1 MRKSRFLGLEEWQLT
16 LAVLFMTQLITSTG
30 FSLVF
35 PFLPRYVEQ
44 LGSITGM
51 SVEVMAGL
59 VIGVQ
64 GFTMMLA
71 SPFWGAIADRYGRK
85 MMILRATF
93 GGVLIMGAMG
103 MVGNGEQLI
112 LLRGIQGFVTGT
124 VAANNALVAAVTP
137 RHKMG
142 FAMGTLQVGLWAGVA
157 LGPIIGG
164 LLADSFGFAMPFY
177 FTAVSLLISGI
188 MVYFFV
194 REEFVPQ
201 KRKAEEPRARMRDQ
215 WQRILGAQ
223 GVSLIYGV
231 RFLTDVGRN
240 ILVPIA
246 PLFVPMLMSNET
258 SHQNLIVGMVTSVAY
273 TASTFSAVYLGRLGD
288 KIGHRKI
295 LTGAALVAMLAYL
308 PQAFVNNVWQLLA
321 LQGLAGLALGGLIAA
336 PSALLANFTQA
347 GDEGAVYGLDNS
359 IAAGARAAA
368 PLIGSTVAMLAGY
381 RGTFAASAIL
391 FALVWLAAISF
402 LPRQKS
408 VPSAQL
414 APAGD

>member
-1 MRKSRFLGLEEWQLT
+1 MRKSTFLGLEEWQLT
-16 LAVLFMTQLITSTG
+16 LAVLFLVQLLTSTG

-35 PFLPRYVEQ
+35 PFLPRYVEE
-44 LGSITGM
+44 LGSVTGL
-51 SVEVMAGL
+51 SVEMMAGL

-64 GFTMMLA
+64 GLTMMFA

-85 MMILRATF
+85 LMIMRATF

-112 LLRGIQGFVTGT
+112 ILRGIQGFITGT
-124 VAANNALVAAVTP
+124 VAANNALLASITP

-164 LLADSFGFAMPFY
+164 ILADSFGFAMPFY
-177 FTAVSLLISGI
+177 FTAISLLIAGI
-188 MVYFFV
+188 MVYFLV
-194 REEFVPQ
+194 HEDFVPV
-201 KRKAEEPRARMRDQ
+201 KRKAEEPKARMRDQ
-215 WQRILGAQ
+215 WKRIVLAD
-223 GVSLIYGV
+223 GVGLIYSV

-246 PLFVPMLMSNET
+246 PLFVPLLMHSE
-258 SHQNLIVGMVTSVAY
+258 SDHLNLIVGMVTSVAY

-288 KIGHRKI
+288 KIGHRKVMI
-295 LTGAALVAMLAYL
+295 ASALVATLAYV
-308 PQAFVNNVWQLLA
+308 PQAFVHNVWQLLF
-321 LQGLAGLALGGLIAA
+321 LQGIAGLALGGLIAA

-368 PLIGSTVAMLAGY
+368 PIIGSTVAMLAGY

-391 FALVWLAAISF
+391 FALVWLAALSF
-402 LPRQKS
+402 LPKAKHPS
-408 VPSAQL
+408 VQL

>member
-1 MRKSRFLGLEEWQLT
+1 MRKSSFLGLEEWQVT
-16 LAVLFMTQLITSTG
+16 LAILFSVQLITSTG

-35 PFLPRYVEQ
+35 PFLPRYVEE

-51 SVEVMAGL
+51 SVEMMAGL

-71 SPFWGAIADRYGRK
+71 SPFWGGIADRYGRK
-85 MMILRATF
+85 LMILRATF

-112 LLRGIQGFVTGT
+112 LLRGVQGFITGT
-124 VAANNALVAAVTP
+124 VAANNALLASVTP

-157 LGPIIGG
+157 LGPIVGG

-177 FTAVSLLISGI
+177 FTAVSLLIAGI
-188 MVYFFV
+188 LVFFFV
-194 REEFVPQ
+194 HEEFVP
-201 KRKAEEPRARMRDQ
+201 KKAKAEEAHGRMRDQ
-215 WQRILGAQ
+215 WKRILLAD
-223 GVSLIYGV
+223 GVGLVYAV

-246 PLFVPMLMSNET
+246 PLFVAMLMTSESSN
-258 SHQNLIVGMVTSVAY
+258 QNFLVGLVTSVSY
-273 TASTFSAVYLGRLGD
+273 TTSTFSAVYLGRLGD
-288 KIGHRKI
+288 RIGHRQV
-295 LTGAALVAMLAYL
+295 LLGSALAATLAYI
-308 PQAFVNNVWQLLA
+308 PQFFVANVWQLLI
-321 LQGLAGLALGGLIAA
+321 LQGIAGLALGGLIAA
-336 PSALLANFTQA
+336 PSALLANFTQE

-359 IAAGARAAA
+359 IVAGARAAA
-368 PLIGSTVAMLAGY
+368 PLIGSTVAMLVGY

-402 LPRQKS
+402 LPKTKHNFH
-408 VPSAQL
+408 L